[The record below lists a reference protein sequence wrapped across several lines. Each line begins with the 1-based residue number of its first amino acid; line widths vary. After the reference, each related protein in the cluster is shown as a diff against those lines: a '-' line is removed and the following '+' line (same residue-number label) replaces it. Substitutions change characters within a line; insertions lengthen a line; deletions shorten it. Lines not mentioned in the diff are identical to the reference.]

1 MPVVFKLTSVP
12 DVDES
17 LPPVVVHVHVVRPPP
32 VIAARNATRSP
43 SVTVVAE
50 ATMLQVTAGQGGSV
64 TSNEA
69 EQVD

>member
-1 MPVVFKLTSVP
+1 MPVVFNVTSVP

-17 LPPVVVHVHVVRPPP
+17 LPAVVVHLHVVRPPP
-32 VIAARNATRSP
+32 VITARKATRSP

-50 ATMLQVTAGQGGSV
+50 ATMLHVTAGQGGSV
-64 TSNEA
+64 ISNDA